1 MSMIFNGKPVG
12 TAAGKIKKASASAA
26 LMFFF
31 IMLLTIGVSAAEVNE
46 IKLEANGSEASLEL
60 YFPQAVAEGIASMQV
75 SVSVTANSDGV
86 DLEFIPDSGLAAKIV
101 ESRYQ
106 SGTGTLNIYLAGTEA
121 LFSYSEFTKVGRVKV
136 TASGSN
142 AASASVEVVKDSVK
156 FVRSGELV
164 SPDSDTDYPAPVT
177 LTALGQSSSGTVDP
191 VYPDYP
197 AGNYFPNI
205 IVSTGDN
212 NDRGNTDRNDRYDA
226 DETRRPVQN
235 DSGTGSDSDVKLE
248 EQDTVGENLNPP
260 DTLPLLDALSRAGG
274 YRKTDYTES
283 SYDDLKEAVD
293 KANELIA
300 DPSATQDEIDEALLN
315 IENAIGMLKL
325 RNDIPSGAEGYGEN
339 NGAGI
344 DGNSFFGENDGD
356 DLGNDEY
363 GQGGQSPYG
372 NAEQSGSNGGAQA
385 SQNGDV
391 VNASDE
397 AQPVYNADD
406 PFLKTEG
413 SGKNTVLWIIVVAA
427 AAAVAAV
434 AAIIVLKKSNKTND
448 ANEKHFKN

>member
-1 MSMIFNGKPVG
+1 MSMFFNGKTVV
-12 TAAGKIKKASASAA
+12 KIKKVSVSAA
-26 LMFFF
+26 LMFLF
-31 IMLLTIGVSAAEVNE
+31 IMFLTIGVSAAEVNE

-60 YFPQAVAEGIASMQV
+60 YFPQAAAEGVASMQV
-75 SVSVTANSDGV
+75 SVSVTANSDGI
-86 DLEFIPDSGLAAKIV
+86 DLEFIPDGNLAAKIV
-101 ESRYQ
+101 ESRYR

-121 LFSYSEFTKVGRVKV
+121 LFSSSEFTKVGRVKV

-197 AGNYFPNI
+197 TGNYFPNI
-205 IVSTGDN
+205 TVSTGDN

-226 DETRRPVQN
+226 DEAGRPVHN
-235 DSGTGSDSDVKLE
+235 DSDTGSDPDVKLE

-260 DTLPLLDALSRAGG
+260 DTLPLLAALSRADG
-274 YRKTDYTES
+274 YKKNDYTES
-283 SYDDLKEAVD
+283 SYNDLKEAVD
-293 KANELIA
+293 KANELVA

-339 NGAGI
+339 NVAGI
-344 DGNSFFGENDGD
+344 DGNSFFGGNNGD
-356 DLGNDEY
+356 YLGDDEY
-363 GQGGQSPYG
+363 GQEGQPPYG
-372 NAEQSGSNGGAQA
+372 NAEQSGSNGSAQA
-385 SQNGDV
+385 AQNGNA

-406 PFLKTEG
+406 PFSKTES
-413 SGKNTVLWIIVVAA
+413 SGKNPVLWIIVVAA

-434 AAIIVLKKSNKTND
+434 AAVIVLKKSNKTND
-448 ANEKHFKN
+448 ADENHFKK